1 MKIPFL
7 DFPLN
12 GRTFDAFKVAE
23 EAHRGQVDRAGEP
36 YILHPVYV
44 ANLAYRLTKDQE
56 DWEYYVCAALLHDTV
71 EDTKVTPEDLEE
83 RFPKE
88 VTDAVRLLTHNPRQS
103 YLDYVRSIRKSGNSV
118 ALMVKFC
125 DLIHN
130 SNLSRLPKV
139 TAGDRKRVE
148 KYKKAK
154 AILAGEM

>member
-1 MKIPFL
+1 MKIPL
-7 DFPLN
+7 LEFPLT
-12 GRTFDAFKVAE
+12 GRTFDAFELAR
-23 EAHRGQVDRAGEP
+23 EAHRGQVDRAGDP

-44 ANLAYRLTKDQE
+44 ANLAYRLTKDQA
-56 DWEYYVCAALLHDTV
+56 DWENYVCAALLHDTV
-71 EDTKVTPEDLEE
+71 EDTKITLEDLEKS
-83 RFPKE
+83 FPKE
-88 VTDAVRLLTHNPRQS
+88 VTEAVRLLTRNPRQS

-118 ALMVKFC
+118 ARMVKFC